1 MKTLTKVERRLRQAG
16 TLIVLGLMVELVSL
30 RWSHP
35 TAFLLFILLGATLMG
50 LGILS
55 YLLTLLIAGKAEE
68 GEKDVAE
75 KYATQ

>member
-1 MKTLTKVERRLRQAG
+1 MKTLTKVERRLRPAG

-35 TAFLLFILLGATLMG
+35 TAFLLFILLGASLMG
-50 LGILS
+50 VGILI
-55 YLLTLLIAGKAEE
+55 YLLTLLIAGKTDESEE
-68 GEKDVAE
+68 YAAE

>member
-1 MKTLTKVERRLRQAG
+1 MKTLTKVERRLRPAG

-35 TAFLLFILLGATLMG
+35 TAFLLFILLGVSLMG
-50 LGILS
+50 LGILI

-68 GEKDVAE
+68 GER
-75 KYATQ
+75 